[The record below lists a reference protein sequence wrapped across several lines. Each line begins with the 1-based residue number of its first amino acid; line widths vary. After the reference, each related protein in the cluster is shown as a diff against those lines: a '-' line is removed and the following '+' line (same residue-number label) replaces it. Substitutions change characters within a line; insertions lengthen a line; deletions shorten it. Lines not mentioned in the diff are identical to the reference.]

1 MRRTALC
8 LLVVFALIPG
18 PASARSVASACSEE
32 ATKKLIRAFV
42 RAYNRGNVARIDNL
56 IAQEPEFKWYF
67 VDDERENDS
76 EDRRTLRLY
85 FERRILLNDHIRLEE
100 LSVRPDGKNFSFELT
115 RTTDDE
121 RDDATGRFHGKG
133 AASESQALPSLTDLF
148 PEPTCSLSLWAMD
161 NDVE

>member
-1 MRRTALC
+1 MCLVAAL
-8 LLVVFALIPG
+8 ALFPG
-18 PASARSVASACSEE
+18 PAAARPGASGCSE
-32 ATKKLIRAFV
+32 AGTTKLVRAFV

-76 EDRRTLRLY
+76 EDRSTLRLY
-85 FERRILLNDHIRLEE
+85 FEERVLLNDHIRLKE
-100 LSVRPDGKNFSFELT
+100 LSLRPDGKNFSFELT

-133 AASESQALPSLTDLF
+133 AASESQPLPSLTDLF